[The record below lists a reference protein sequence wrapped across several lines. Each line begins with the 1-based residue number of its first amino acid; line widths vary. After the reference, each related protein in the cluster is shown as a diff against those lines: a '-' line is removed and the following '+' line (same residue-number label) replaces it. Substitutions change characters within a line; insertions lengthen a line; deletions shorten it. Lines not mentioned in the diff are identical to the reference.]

1 MPNGE
6 YNIKVKSYISEG
18 SLIEGE
24 VEISVYDIAKHM
36 TEEQLADFLADYEN
50 KYSNEYAEGQ
60 RIGGLLQHSH
70 RTFQGSVAR
79 LLLGIL
85 VGIGDTQYFDARNE
99 KAVALGKKLKVMIES
114 GELNFGY
121 MI

>member
-1 MPNGE
+1 MSNGE
-6 YNIKVKSYISEG
+6 KNIKLNL
-18 SLIEGE
+18 LIDKVETE
-24 VEISVYDIAKHM
+24 VEVPVYMIAKHM
-36 TEEQLADFLADYEN
+36 SEEQLADFLEDYEN

-60 RIGGLLQHSH
+60 RIGKLLQCSH
-70 RTFQGSVAR
+70 RTLQGSAVR

-99 KAVALGKKLKVMIES
+99 KGVAVGKKLKEMIES